1 MSKLN
6 PASAWYPPEFPEI
19 GRLPTEKSVI
29 GKNCK
34 QHDSLDIQ
42 HHDALCAAA
51 NRRVAPPC
59 CKTLHISLFFDGTGN
74 NLNHDL
80 FESTPPHPTNIAR
93 LFRATIGQGYAGGSR
108 AHTAELVDQEG
119 SAGNQYYKYYM
130 PGVGTPFPEV
140 MDLDFSD
147 EGLKYATGG
156 EERIN
161 WALLRLIDALRQ
173 TLGLNKLSDN
183 ENWLAVQSMATTHTE
198 AKVSG
203 EYRRHTAFFR
213 LLNGLGKT
221 LHVALTQPEPGK
233 PKLLGIKLYV
243 YGFSRGA
250 ASARAFV
257 NWLNQLLSPSGAGAL
272 LPFCLATEHGEIP
285 VSIEFLG
292 LLDTVA
298 SVGIAHIAPVAEGHM
313 SWADGTMELP
323 DNALIKRCVHLV
335 SSHEQRLCFP
345 LDSICRTD
353 GRYPEYAVEVV
364 YPGMHSDVGGGYP
377 PGDQGKACGEKDVLL
392 LSKIALNDMYAAAF
406 ATGAPLKVS
415 ALALPDDLKANP
427 WRIMPAELIQEFEIS
442 PDVIQRFNAWRQL
455 TLNLPPSKTGIPDE
469 QTTHY
474 SPVRA
479 DINVIEALER
489 QTGWITAWRIGRYAH
504 GTFRTQ
510 NFYRDAAA
518 NDQDKD
524 RDPAV
529 RAERER
535 ERAKTQKDI
544 ERVRIHEISK
554 KQRGEFV
561 LQSTGPK
568 DFDARLGQTQLSE
581 AAIEFKEDY
590 QQIPRTHTKSFTYA
604 ALDYFKG
611 FVYAFNQ
618 DDMPVEYKKIKAA
631 GEAHLATLFPV
642 QGERHNADAPSGL
655 VRALF
660 DDQVHDSRAW
670 FMHSALGAREP
681 WGSYF
686 LYRMIYFGEATSKQV
701 KPLAML
707 GYVAGLG
714 YPISTHQINFLI
726 EMIEK
731 PRTPGEPASVEQKI
745 SLVDAG
751 TGYPLGVLQD
761 KTRQIPCVNYPATA
775 LAECQ
780 KVQEMAVE
788 QQKARVLSLFSNE
801 R

>member
-6 PASAWYPPEFPEI
+6 PDNVWLPPKFPRL
-19 GRLPTEKSVI
+19 GRLPDEKSLI
-29 GKNCK
+29 QTNCK
-34 QHDSLDIQ
+34 QQDSLESKHYDE
-42 HHDALCAAA
+42 LCVAA
-51 NRRVAPPC
+51 NRRGARPC

-74 NLNHDL
+74 NLNYDL
-80 FESTPPHPTNIAR
+80 FESRPPHPTNIAR
-93 LFRATIGQGYAGGSR
+93 LFRATIGQGYAGGTRS
-108 AHTAELVDQEG
+108 HNDKLVDEAG

-147 EGLKYATGG
+147 DGLKYATHG

-161 WALLRLIDALRQ
+161 WALLRIIDALRQ
-173 TLGLNKLSDN
+173 TLGQDELSDN
-183 ENWLAVQSMATTHTE
+183 ENWRAVQAMATTYM
-198 AKVSG
+198 ASKVEG
-203 EYRRHTAFFR
+203 EYRRHTEFFR
-213 LLNGLGKT
+213 LLNGLGNA
-221 LHVALTQPEPGK
+221 LGVALRQPEPGK

-257 NWLNQLLSPSGAGAL
+257 NWLNLLLSPSGTGAL
-272 LPFCLATEHGEIP
+272 LPFCLATRHGEIP

-323 DNALIKRCVHLV
+323 DNALIKRCVHFV

-345 LDSICRTD
+345 LDSVCRTD

-377 PGDQGKACGEKDVLL
+377 PGDQGKASGEKDVLL
-392 LSKIALNDMYAAAF
+392 LSKIALNDMYSAAF
-406 ATGAPLKVS
+406 AAGAPLKVN

-442 PDVIQRFNAWRQL
+442 PDVIQRFNAWREV
-455 TLNLPPSKTGIPDE
+455 TLKLKSAYSEITRTE
-469 QTTHY
+469 ATHY
-474 SPVRA
+474 SPHRA
-479 DINVIEALER
+479 EINVIEALEQ
-489 QTGWITAWRIGRYAH
+489 QTGWMTAWRIGRYAH

-518 NDQDKD
+518 NDQNKD
-524 RDPAV
+524 IDPAI

-535 ERAKTQKDI
+535 ERAEKQKEIEKTRANELIGKP
-544 ERVRIHEISK
+544 K
-554 KQRGEFV
+554 GEFV
-561 LQSTGPK
+561 LMTVGPK
-568 DFDARLGQTQLSE
+568 DFDARLGQTQLLE

-590 QQIPRTHTKSFTYA
+590 QHVPRSQAKSFTYA
-604 ALDYFKG
+604 TLDYFKG

-618 DDMPVEYKKIKAA
+618 DDVPVEYKKIKKA
-631 GEAHLATLFPV
+631 GEAHLPTLFPA

-670 FMHSALGAREP
+670 FMHSALGSREP
-681 WGSYF
+681 WGGYF

-714 YPISTHQINFLI
+714 YPISTKEVNFLI
-726 EMIEK
+726 EMIDSR
-731 PRTPGEPASVEQKI
+731 RTPAEATSVRQKI
-745 SLVDAG
+745 SVVNAG
-751 TGYPLGVLQD
+751 TGYTVGVLQD
-761 KTRQIPCVNYPATA
+761 NTRQIPCVNYPATA

-780 KVQEMAVE
+780 KAREMALE
-788 QQKARVLSLFSNE
+788 QHKAKILSQFADE

>member
-6 PASAWYPPEFPEI
+6 PASVWFPPKFPRL

-29 GKNCK
+29 GKNCR
-34 QHDSLDIQ
+34 QHNSLEIQ
-42 HHDALCAAA
+42 HYDELCVAA
-51 NRRVAPPC
+51 NRRVSRPC

-108 AHTAELVDQEG
+108 ARNAELVDEEG

-147 EGLKYATGG
+147 NGLKYATRG

-161 WALLRLIDALRQ
+161 WALLRLIDTLRR
-173 TLGLNKLSDN
+173 TLGLGRLSDQ
-183 ENWLAVQSMATTHTE
+183 ENWVAVQSMTTTYTE

-203 EYRRHTAFFR
+203 EYRRHTAFFQ

-221 LHVALTQPEPGK
+221 LRVALSQPEPGK

-257 NWLNQLLSPSGAGAL
+257 NWLNLLLSPSRDGAL

-313 SWADGTMELP
+313 SWADGNMELP
-323 DNALIKRCVHLV
+323 DNALVKRCVHLV

-345 LDSICRTD
+345 LDSVCRTD
-353 GRYPEYAVEVV
+353 GRYPEYAVEVI

-377 PGDQGKACGEKDVLL
+377 PGDQGKATGNNDRFVL
-392 LSKIALNDMYAAAF
+392 SQIPLNDLFAAAF
-406 ATGAPLKVS
+406 AAGAPLK
-415 ALALPDDLKANP
+415 ALETSLPDGLKKDK
-427 WRIMPAELIQEFEIS
+427 WRIMPATLRDEFYIE
-442 PDVIQRFNAWRQL
+442 PKLVQRFNAWRQL
-455 TLNLPPSKTGIPDE
+455 TLNLPSSETGIPDE

-479 DINVIEALER
+479 DINVIDALER
-489 QTGWITAWRIGRYAH
+489 QIGWITAWRINRYAR
-504 GTFRTQ
+504 GTFRDQ
-510 NFYRDAAA
+510 NFYRDVAA

-535 ERAKTQKDI
+535 ERAKKQKEI
-544 ERVRIHEISK
+544 ERVRINEMSK

-561 LQSTGPK
+561 LQSAGPK
-568 DFDARLGQTQLSE
+568 DFDARLAQTQLSE

-590 QQIPRTHTKSFTYA
+590 QQLPRSHVKSFTFA

-618 DDMPVEYKKIKAA
+618 DDFPVEHKKIKEA
-631 GEAHLATLFPV
+631 GEQHVPALFPV
-642 QGERHNADAPSGL
+642 QGERHNAGEPSGL

-670 FMHSALGAREP
+670 FMHSTLGAREP

-686 LYRMIYFGEATSKQV
+686 LYRMIYFGEATSKRV

-714 YPISTHQINFLI
+714 YPISTREINFLI

-731 PRTPGEPASVEQKI
+731 PRTPEEPTSVEQKI

-751 TGYPLGVLQD
+751 TGYPRGVLQD
-761 KTRQIPCVNYPATA
+761 ETRQIPCVHYPATA

-780 KVQEMAVE
+780 RVQEIAVE
-788 QQKARVLSLFSNE
+788 QQKARILALFSDSL
-801 R
+801 